1 MNEKL
6 GDRLSGISS
15 FTGQTIYELRDTI
28 WAMNKNN
35 ISIEDLQARI
45 TNFIEKAKLFTEKT
59 NFTFIVSPEINP
71 DHTFSSVKGMNIYRI
86 IQEAVNNS
94 LKYSGADDIRV
105 SIEKGISA
113 YEIKVSDNGNGF
125 NTENV
130 SDGNGLNNMK
140 KRAKDI
146 DGELDIRSSDSEG
159 TLITLLVPN

>member
-1 MNEKL
+1 M
-6 GDRLSGISS
+6 
-15 FTGQTIYELRDTI
+15 
-28 WAMNKNN
+28 
-35 ISIEDLQARI
+35 
-45 TNFIEKAKLFTEKT
+45 
-59 NFTFIVSPEINP
+59 
-71 DHTFSSVKGMNIYRI
+71 
-86 IQEAVNNS
+86 NNS